1 MLKELGP
8 RQRMI
13 VTSAITLGSG
23 LVLVLILGYALK
35 GLAIFVGAFQ
45 NVLFPPVVAL
55 ILTML
60 LRPYYSRLLGISRGS
75 QAGALL
81 LFFLSVLV
89 PLVLFIWFASA
100 FTVDQIVRF
109 SKDLPAMINSIQE
122 FGQAHWPQVTQL
134 IEKYGSGSGSDLSKL
149 VENPG
154 QMAAGIIQAWGQKI
168 SQSAI
173 SFFQSA
179 MGLLTWAV
187 LPIYLAFFLMAKPFE
202 AKWIGQFLPFMNK
215 EHRDDM
221 IYLFDQFI
229 NILLTFFRGQIVIA
243 LAQGVLFASGFV
255 VVGLPYGIV
264 IGMILGL
271 LNIIPY
277 LGSMIGLTFA
287 LPLAYFG
294 YGGGIIKVLLVL
306 GVFGAVQAIEGYV
319 LTPRIMGNRTGLHP
333 ALIIFA
339 VFFWGVALNG
349 IMGMMLAIPL
359 TAFAVVFWR
368 LLKKKYLT
376 EPA

>member
-1 MLKELGP
+1 
-8 RQRMI
+8 
-13 VTSAITLGSG
+13 
-23 LVLVLILGYALK
+23 
-35 GLAIFVGAFQ
+35 
-45 NVLFPPVVAL
+45 
-55 ILTML
+55 
-60 LRPYYSRLLGISRGS
+60 
-75 QAGALL
+75 
-81 LFFLSVLV
+81 
-89 PLVLFIWFASA
+89 
-100 FTVDQIVRF
+100 
-109 SKDLPAMINSIQE
+109 
-122 FGQAHWPQVTQL
+122 
-134 IEKYGSGSGSDLSKL
+134 
-149 VENPG
+149 
-154 QMAAGIIQAWGQKI
+154 MAAGIIQAWGQKI

-243 LAQGVLFASGFV
+243 LAQGVLFAIGFV
-255 VVGLPYGIV
+255 LVGLPYGIV
-264 IGMILGL
+264 IGMMLGL

-306 GVFGAVQAIEGYV
+306 GVFGGVQAIEGYV

-333 ALIIFA
+333 ALIIFS